1 MSDTGFLMDN
11 LTGSVPVEVAG
22 ELIKQIVDQSTA
34 FSICKHVPMQSAKKV
49 LPVLTDTGSA
59 FWTGEGEKIQT
70 SVMGFDYPELEA
82 KKLAVIIPVTREKL
96 ADSVL
101 NVLGELQE
109 GIADAF
115 SRTID
120 SAVFFGTKT
129 PFKNNLFDLAEPKKV
144 EKTDKRDIDISGAMG
159 KVEEDDYAVTAIV
172 THNGMKKTFRDLRDS
187 NGNAVV
193 VPGGI
198 SGSQIYQTPI
208 FVPQAKAWDKTKAEC
223 ILGDFTK
230 AVIGTREDIQY
241 EVLREATV
249 GEINLAE
256 HDLIAI
262 KCTMRF
268 GFEVINAKA
277 FSKIVPKAAE

>member
-1 MSDTGFLMDN
+1 MADTNFLMDN
-11 LTGSVPVEVAG
+11 LVGAVPVEVSS

-34 FSICKHVPMQSAKKV
+34 FEVCRHVPMTSAKKV

-59 FWTGEGEKIQT
+59 FWTGEGEKIKT

-82 KKLAVIIPVTREKL
+82 KKLAVIIPVTKEKM
-96 ADSVL
+96 ADTVI
-101 NVLGELQE
+101 NVLAELKE

-120 SAVFFGTKT
+120 SAVFFGNKS
-129 PFKNNLFDLAEPKKV
+129 PFKRNLFDIAEPKKV
-144 EKTDKRDIDISGAMG
+144 VKTDKIDLDISEAMG
-159 KVEEDDYAVTAIV
+159 KVEEDEYSVTSIV
-172 THNGMKKTFRDLRDS
+172 THNGMKKTFRNLRDT
-187 NGNAVV
+187 NGNALV
-193 VPGGI
+193 VPGGV

-208 FVPQAKAWDKTKAEC
+208 FVPQAKAWDKTKAEV

-230 AVIGTREDIQY
+230 AVIGTREDITY
-241 EVLREATV
+241 EILTEATV

-256 HDLIAI
+256 QDLIAV

-277 FSKIVPKAAE
+277 FSKIVPNA

>member
-34 FSICKHVPMQSAKKV
+34 FAVCKHVPMYSAKKV

-59 FWTGEGEKIQT
+59 FWTGEGEKIGT

-96 ADSVL
+96 ADSVI

-120 SAVFFGTKT
+120 SAVFFGTQT
-129 PFKNNLFDLAEPKKV
+129 PFNNNLFDLAEAKKV
-144 EKTDKRDIDISGAMG
+144 EKTNKIDIDISGAMG
-159 KVEEDDYAVTAIV
+159 RVEEDDYAVTAIV

-187 NGNAVV
+187 NGNAIV

-208 FVPQAKAWDKTKAEC
+208 FVPQARAWDKARAEV

-249 GEINLAE
+249 GGINLAE
-256 HDLIAI
+256 QDLVAI

-277 FSKIVPKAAE
+277 FSKIVPPALG

>member
-34 FSICKHVPMQSAKKV
+34 FAVCKHVPMLSSKKV

-59 FWTGEGEKIQT
+59 FWTGESEKIGT

-82 KKLAVIIPVTREKL
+82 KKLAVIIPITREKL
-96 ADSVL
+96 ADSVI
-101 NVLGELQE
+101 NVLGEVQE

-120 SAVFFGTKT
+120 SAVFFGTNT
-129 PFKNNLFDLAEPKKV
+129 PFKNNLFALAEPKKV
-144 EKTDKRDIDISGAMG
+144 EKTSKIDIDISSAMG
-159 KVEEDDYAVTAIV
+159 KVEEDDYSVTAIV
-172 THNGMKKTFRDLRDS
+172 THNGMKKTFRDLRDT
-187 NGNAVV
+187 NGNAIV

-223 ILGDFTK
+223 ILGDFRK

-249 GEINLAE
+249 GGLNLAE
-256 HDLIAI
+256 QDLVAI

-268 GFEVINAKA
+268 GFEVINSKA
-277 FSKIVPKAAE
+277 FSKIVPTV